1 MTLAAALEPA
11 RRASRIQPVEAL
23 KSRLDLPGAR
33 TARLRWLAVVFVV
46 IAAVGLL
53 VLPRAAGDA
62 GVIEALAV
70 YAVLLVGTLLIPFVL
85 PVVAR
90 VAGAPFGLL
99 LRFEARLARN
109 SVVRD
114 RSRTALTLGGLTIG
128 LAMIVALGG
137 VGQNARAAAAGWIAD
152 VVPGDLVVTSI
163 RPIAAD
169 EDVPGQLRS
178 DVPGISVLSPIAR
191 FDVALDGVRT
201 DAAAV
206 VGADML
212 ADGRLQF
219 VAGDRA
225 TALAALDAGGSTVIP
240 RALADRLGLTVN
252 DVLAV
257 PTSDGG
263 HLALTIAGVVERSIP
278 GKTGEALLVG
288 WKDATDSLGV
298 AGADVFAVRFA
309 PNAPDSARAALQTS
323 ANELAL
329 EVVPLDQI
337 EGAISDALGRIFGL
351 FDALAAVA
359 VIIAALGIVN
369 TLTMNVIERVR
380 EIGILRAAG
389 MTRRQVWRS
398 VVVEAGVL
406 GLAGAILGIVLG
418 LVVGALMVVLTGGR
432 LDVASGIPWSV
443 LGLALLLG
451 VVVAMLAAAYPAR
464 IASRLSIVR
473 AVQYE

>member
-1 MTLAAALEPA
+1 
-11 RRASRIQPVEAL
+11 
-23 KSRLDLPGAR
+23 
-33 TARLRWLAVVFVV
+33 
-46 IAAVGLL
+46 
-53 VLPRAAGDA
+53 
-62 GVIEALAV
+62 
-70 YAVLLVGTLLIPFVL
+70 
-85 PVVAR
+85 
-90 VAGAPFGLL
+90 
-99 LRFEARLARN
+99 
-109 SVVRD
+109 
-114 RSRTALTLGGLTIG
+114 
-128 LAMIVALGG
+128 
-137 VGQNARAAAAGWIAD
+137 
-152 VVPGDLVVTSI
+152 
-163 RPIAAD
+163 
-169 EDVPGQLRS
+169 
-178 DVPGISVLSPIAR
+178 
-191 FDVALDGVRT
+191 
-201 DAAAV
+201 
-206 VGADML
+206 ML

-219 VAGDRA
+219 VAGDRT

-240 RALADRLGLTVN
+240 QALADRLGLTVN

-263 HLALTIAGVVERSIP
+263 HLALTIAGVVQRSIP

-309 PNAPDSARAALQTS
+309 PDAPASARAALQTS